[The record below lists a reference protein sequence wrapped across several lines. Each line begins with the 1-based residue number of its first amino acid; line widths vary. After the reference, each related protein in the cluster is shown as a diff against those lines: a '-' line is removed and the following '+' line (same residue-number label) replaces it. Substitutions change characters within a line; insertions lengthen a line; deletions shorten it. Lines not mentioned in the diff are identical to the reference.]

1 MAAARVDAAAE
12 TGENMAPEITL
23 KRGHTALKI
32 IERVKERGRALFLTG
47 TRGRGFV
54 EELFL
59 GSVACNVARRAP
71 LALFV
76 PAPNL

>member
-1 MAAARVDAAAE
+1 
-12 TGENMAPEITL
+12 MAPKITL
-23 KRGHTALKI
+23 ERGHKALTI

-59 GSVACNVARRAP
+59 GSVAYNVARRAP
-71 LALFV
+71 LALLFV
-76 PAPNL
+76 PAQGRERRANE

>member
-1 MAAARVDAAAE
+1 
-12 TGENMAPEITL
+12 MAPKIKSE
-23 KRGHTALKI
+23 RGHTALKI
-32 IERVKERGRALFLTG
+32 IARVNERGRALFLSG